1 VTIVDVDDVSLLDEA
16 RNWFGQ
22 TPLESKT
29 PKGHHLWY
37 RSNGEPRRIRPL
49 GNDVGIDVL
58 GSNGYAIVPASEGYS
73 FVKGGLHEVPNL
85 PALNSDV
92 LPAISPSPAMVPA
105 SLVERLPEMG
115 EDSGRNTTLFSMA
128 RSLAQGAT
136 SRESLLEDVTMANLT
151 FGVPL
156 PPQEVEAVT
165 NSVWR
170 YKEEGRLLA
179 KGQPSFLVRKD
190 AHDLLLG
197 NCEAMSLYHDL
208 LRNHSMRKHDEF
220 ILANETR
227 KRLGIS
233 QHRFVAAV
241 NYLADKGLLQI
252 TQKGGRGPG
261 SVRKVRLLAI

>member
-1 VTIVDVDDVSLLDEA
+1 
-16 RNWFGQ
+16 
-22 TPLESKT
+22 
-29 PKGHHLWY
+29 
-37 RSNGEPRRIRPL
+37 
-49 GNDVGIDVL
+49 
-58 GSNGYAIVPASEGYS
+58 
-73 FVKGGLHEVPNL
+73 
-85 PALNSDV
+85 
-92 LPAISPSPAMVPA
+92 
-105 SLVERLPEMG
+105 
-115 EDSGRNTTLFSMA
+115 MA
-128 RSLAQGAT
+128 RSLAHGAT
-136 SRESLLEDVTMANLT
+136 SKASLLEEVTLANLT

-156 PPQEVEAVT
+156 PAHEVEAVT

-170 YKEEGRLLA
+170 YKEEGRLLS

-190 AHDLLLG
+190 AHDMLLG

-241 NYLADKGLLQI
+241 SYLADKGLLQI